1 MPDFFYI
8 HLKLFF
14 FSLLFTT
21 PSFLLFLFLKKILG
35 PPFHLEALDNYLIR
49 LVEGL
54 ALVTAYL
61 TIPNLWFGGTTRSVQ
76 QITWLTDLSADY
88 RDVEIWMVD
97 FCHTQLLVKRA
108 PNHKKLLL
116 PPRGPHHQLLPP
128 NRKVP
133 LSLNLWLAPHHQLT
147 IKLTLVKKPNHG

>member
-1 MPDFFYI
+1 MCQIFFI
-8 HLKLFF
+8 FIWNFF
-14 FSLLFTT
+14 FSLFSLL
-21 PSFLLFLFLKKILG
+21 PLLFYFFFFKKKNLG

-76 QITWLTDLSADY
+76 QITWLTDLSAYY

-97 FCHTQLLVKRA
+97 FCHTQLLVKGLQITRNYCFLLE
-108 PNHKKLLL
+108 NHITSSFHPIGKC
-116 PPRGPHHQLLPP
+116 H
-128 NRKVP
+128 
-133 LSLNLWLAPHHQLT
+133 
-147 IKLTLVKKPNHG
+147 LV

>member
-1 MPDFFYI
+1 MCQIFFI
-8 HLKLFF
+8 FIWNFFF
-14 FSLLFTT
+14 FSLLSTT
-21 PSFLLFLFLKKILG
+21 PSFLLFLLLKKILG

-76 QITWLTDLSADY
+76 QITWLTDLSAYY

-97 FCHTQLLVKRA
+97 FCHTQLLVKGLQIIKNYCFLLE
-108 PNHKKLLL
+108 NHITSSFHPIGKC
-116 PPRGPHHQLLPP
+116 H
-128 NRKVP
+128 
-133 LSLNLWLAPHHQLT
+133 
-147 IKLTLVKKPNHG
+147 LV